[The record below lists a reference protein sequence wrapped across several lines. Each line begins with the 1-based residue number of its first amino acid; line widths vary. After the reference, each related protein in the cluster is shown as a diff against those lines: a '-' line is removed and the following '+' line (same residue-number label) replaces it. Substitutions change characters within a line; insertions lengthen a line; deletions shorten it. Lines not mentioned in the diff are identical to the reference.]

1 MPKLPTDI
9 LRRRIK
15 HELDMCIRKLD
26 HVMGIEDPQ
35 LKEFPIKVMVTL
47 KNTPGPIVKKNKLDH
62 KFTHQFKMMITDEY
76 PYEKPIVLWE
86 SLIFHPNIQLPQ
98 DGGHVCTKLLD
109 TWNFQSN
116 LLAFIKGIETLLAN
130 PNPKSPW
137 GTNSCTRAAQY
148 FNQHLYSP
156 PVQDTKARGPKI
168 REPTSDEE
176 VEEEDA
182 DEGDV
187 EAKEDED
194 EGDEE

>member
-1 MPKLPTDI
+1 MPKLPQDI

-26 HVMGIEDPQ
+26 HVMGIEDPE

-47 KNTPGPIVKKNKLDH
+47 KSTPGPIVKKNKLDN

-148 FNQHLYSP
+148 FNKHLYNP
-156 PVQDTKARGPKI
+156 PTPDTQAKGPKI
-168 REPTSDEE
+168 HEVEDDEEE
-176 VEEEDA
+176 VE
-182 DEGDV
+182 
-187 EAKEDED
+187 
-194 EGDEE
+194 DEE

>member
-1 MPKLPTDI
+1 MPKLPQDI

-26 HVMGIEDPQ
+26 HIMGIQDPE
-35 LKEFPIKVMVTL
+35 LKAFPIKVMVTL

-62 KFTHQFKMMITDEY
+62 KLTHQFKMMITDEY

-148 FNQHLYSP
+148 FNKHLYNP
-156 PVQDTKARGPKI
+156 PTQDTRAKGPKI
-168 REPTSDEE
+168 REVSDDEG
-176 VEEEDA
+176 EEED
-182 DEGDV
+182 DE
-187 EAKEDED
+187 A
-194 EGDEE
+194 EE